1 MMNPLRVAAAALV
14 LVSISEA
21 GASERIAEQIDR
33 IAPLVAT
40 GELQQLGGPE
50 AAPEIVAGSA
60 GRWFTLNNTVRNWE
74 LEASASRE
82 SLARSIERLC
92 ADDWENIVTYSVTG
106 PNRIHIDQ
114 RSPTGEDHGSF
125 DLVAVDGGRIFSTV
139 LEDEYILSLYGL
151 EDAPQDQ
158 QQKALAEMKAV
169 FQGGQEIWLPGGDV
183 MVIRTAAETEV
194 WGRCPE

>member
-1 MMNPLRVAAAALV
+1 MLNPLPLAAAALA
-14 LVSISEA
+14 LLSIPGA
-21 GASERIAEQIDR
+21 AASERIAEQIDR

-50 AAPEIVAGSA
+50 AASEIVAGLA

-74 LEASASRE
+74 PEDRSSRDR
-82 SLARSIERLC
+82 LARSIERLC

-106 PNRIHIDQ
+106 PDRVHVDQ

-125 DLVAVDGGRIFSTV
+125 DMVAVDDGRTFSTV
-139 LEDEYILSLYGL
+139 LEDDYILSIYGL
-151 EDAPQDQ
+151 EDAPQSQ
-158 QQKALAEMKAV
+158 QQKVLAEMKAV
-169 FQGGQEIWLPGGDV
+169 IEGGQEIWVPGPDV
-183 MVIRTAAETEV
+183 MVARTAAETEV

>member
-1 MMNPLRVAAAALV
+1 MLNPLPLAAAALV
-14 LVSISEA
+14 LVLIPEA
-21 GASERIAEQIDR
+21 SASERIAEQIDR
-33 IAPLVAT
+33 IAPLVAS

-50 AAPEIVAGSA
+50 AASEIVAGLA
-60 GRWFTLNNTVRNWE
+60 GRWFTLNNTVRNWK
-74 LEASASRE
+74 LEDRSSRDG
-82 SLARSIERLC
+82 LARSIERLC

-106 PNRIHIDQ
+106 PDRVHIHQ

-125 DLVAVDGGRIFSTV
+125 DMVAVDGGRTFSSV
-139 LEDEYILSLYGL
+139 LEDDFILTIYGL

-158 QQKALAEMKAV
+158 QQKVLAEMKAALE
-169 FQGGQEIWLPGGDV
+169 GGQEIWVPGPDI